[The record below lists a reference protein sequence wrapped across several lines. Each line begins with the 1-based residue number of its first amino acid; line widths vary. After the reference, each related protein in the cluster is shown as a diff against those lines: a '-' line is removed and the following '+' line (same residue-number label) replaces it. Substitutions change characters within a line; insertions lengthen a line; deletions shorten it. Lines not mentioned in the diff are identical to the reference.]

1 MNVKLF
7 FNVLF
12 PNNCVLCENPFL
24 FENQNVVCDDCL
36 INIKKSESFYCR
48 SCGKGGEN
56 YICDECVNNRKYED
70 IEVFTDY
77 YDIKEVIHAYK
88 FKNLK
93 VLAKTLADI
102 IKEDIDTYVRKNNVQ
117 TIFYVPTSNK
127 KLKKRGFNHLK
138 EILKYIFP
146 TYLINDSLVKVKE
159 TKMQIELDKSERLK
173 NLEEAF
179 LLKSDLIH
187 GNVLVFDD
195 ILTTGATLME
205 VYKSIKDKVN
215 GKIYA
220 YTITKA

>member
-1 MNVKLF
+1 MNVKLL

-24 FENQNVVCDDCL
+24 FEYQNVVCDECL
-36 INIKKSESFYCR
+36 KDIKKSGSFYCR
-48 SCGKGGEN
+48 SCGKGGE
-56 YICDECVNNRKYED
+56 YSVCDECVNNRKYED

-77 YDIKEVIHAYK
+77 YEVKKIIHAYK

-93 VLAKTLADI
+93 VLAKTLANI
-102 IKEDIDTYVRKNNVQ
+102 IREDIDIYVRENNIQ
-117 TIFYVPTSNK
+117 TIFYVPTSDK
-127 KLKKRGFNHLK
+127 KIKERGFNHLK

-146 TYLINDSLVKVKE
+146 TYLINDSLIKVKE
-159 TKMQIELDKSERLK
+159 TKMQIELTKSERLK
-173 NLEEAF
+173 NLEDAF

-195 ILTTGATLME
+195 ILTTGSTLME
-205 VYKSIKDKVN
+205 IYKSIKDKVN

-220 YTITKA
+220 YIMTKA